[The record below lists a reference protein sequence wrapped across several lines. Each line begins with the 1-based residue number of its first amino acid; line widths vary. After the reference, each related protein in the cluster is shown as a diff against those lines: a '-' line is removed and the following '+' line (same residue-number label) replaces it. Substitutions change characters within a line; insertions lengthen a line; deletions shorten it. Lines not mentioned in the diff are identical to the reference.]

1 MFIIA
6 DIPPVTNVQEIRFEY
21 LNETLVETTQ
31 WFRTSEERVGLLFL
45 RQANRFI
52 ELSERTS
59 FEKAELNY
67 ERMAL
72 INFQA
77 YLQRIGG

>member
-6 DIPPVTNVQEIRFEY
+6 DIPPVTQVQEIRFEY
-21 LNETLVETTQ
+21 LNQKEILMKQ
-31 WFRTSEERVGLLFL
+31 GFATSEERTWLLFL
-45 RQANRFI
+45 RQANRFV
-52 ELSERTS
+52 ELSEITS

-77 YLQRIGG
+77 YLERLGK